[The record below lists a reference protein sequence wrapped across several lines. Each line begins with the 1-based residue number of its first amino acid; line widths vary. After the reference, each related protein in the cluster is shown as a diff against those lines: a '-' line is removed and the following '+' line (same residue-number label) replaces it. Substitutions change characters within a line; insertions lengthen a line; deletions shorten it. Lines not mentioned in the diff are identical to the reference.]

1 LNLPALEK
9 MTATFELIPSSLT
22 DTVVNDYV
30 ALEAV
35 KCCKVAMN
43 ILQAI
48 YTETEVRLRSRGK
61 FKIIHELALK
71 SITMTTVLEW
81 PDYSTSI
88 PFFRIDESST
98 RLMFVINT
106 ESLFTRSQHYSRS
119 ESSGEDLI

>member
-9 MTATFELIPSSLT
+9 MTATFELISLT

-61 FKIIHELALK
+61 LKIIRKLTLK
-71 SITMTTVLEW
+71 CITRTTVLEW

-88 PFFRIDESST
+88 PFFRIDDSSR

-106 ESLFTRSQHYSRS
+106 ESLFTHSQHYSTS